1 MSVAAANLASS
12 SSSSVVLNVSI
23 STFSLNN
30 GTDLP
35 YGTFVGTIISN
46 SGGICLPHNLKDKV
60 FTHFPAN
67 NIDINDSTLDGKNN
81 VHATQMAAWQ
91 R

>member
-1 MSVAAANLASS
+1 MSVAAATLASS

-46 SGGICLPHNLKDKV
+46 SGGI
-60 FTHFPAN
+60 
-67 NIDINDSTLDGKNN
+67 
-81 VHATQMAAWQ
+81 
-91 R
+91 

>member
-46 SGGICLPHNLKDKV
+46 SGGQIIRNGKECHKHGRL
-60 FTHFPAN
+60 
-67 NIDINDSTLDGKNN
+67 STRL
-81 VHATQMAAWQ
+81 
-91 R
+91 